1 MDIVKYIL
9 INLLLYSSWYCLLY
23 RKRGSL
29 RFSDRLTGTFILGL
43 TQIITTEILLGV
55 VFQKLYPDTLFFL
68 NLLVSSCVL
77 LTAVRHA
84 GARGLLREIR
94 DKAAWFFEMLMAD
107 RILLSIFILFFT
119 SVCWQVFLVYLFPSY
134 SWDALY
140 YHLPIVGQIMQSGA
154 IQENPIPSFIQQYM
168 NIFSKNINLF
178 FLWNVIF
185 LKSDIIVDLSQLF
198 FALAGVIA
206 IYSAA
211 VKLKIRENHAL
222 YSALLFFFTP
232 VLILQSTTNYVD
244 AAVSMLFIIALSFLI
259 SKESGPTPA
268 SKLPLLLSGLT
279 TGILLG
285 SKPTAPVFIAVI
297 IGALLIRESI
307 KVLKSAKGE
316 YPAGKCITT
325 YLTYFIVPVLLT
337 GGYWYMR
344 NWILHG
350 NPVYY
355 MDVSIFGFN
364 IFSGLKKDW
373 VESSPDIISSLGYIG
388 SLFHV
393 WVERVGYYMYDSR
406 LSGFGPIWYIIFLP
420 ATLFSFV
427 YAILKKKYDFLF
439 VVTIIIITF
448 LVHPRNWTTR
458 YVVFVVGAGTLSFGL
473 LLDYF
478 EKKGTALKAI
488 ALLLAGYTF
497 LTANSPC
504 IMPEKI
510 NEFMQLSANERT
522 LSHLKPF
529 NIDVK
534 VRNEYGYWIWIEN
547 NLFQGDTLAY
557 TFEKIDLNTEE
568 PFFTA
573 PLWNREFSNKVL
585 YVKSDSYKEWLKAL
599 SDIDTSYILIKKNS
613 VEDEWVENERRVF
626 YAYSWMGN
634 ITEKFKIVYS
644 DERYIIVKFN
654 KT

>member
-1 MDIVKYIL
+1 MDIIKYIL
-9 INLLLYSSWYCLLY
+9 INLLLFSSWYCLLY
-23 RKRGSL
+23 RKRSSL

-43 TQIITTEILLGV
+43 TQIITTEMLLGV
-55 VFQKLYPDTLFFL
+55 VFKKLYPDPLFLL
-68 NLLVSSCVL
+68 NLLVSSCIL
-77 LTAVRHA
+77 LTAVRNA
-84 GARGLLREIR
+84 GTTRLFGEIR
-94 DKAAWFFEMLMAD
+94 DKAAWLLDMLMAD
-107 RILLSIFILFFT
+107 KILFCIFSLFFLSI
-119 SVCWQVFLVYLFPSY
+119 CWLVFLGYLFPSY

-154 IQENPIPSFIQQYM
+154 IQEQSNPSFIQQYI

-178 FLWNVIF
+178 FIWNVIF
-185 LKSDIIVDLSQLF
+185 LKSDVIVDLSQLF
-198 FALAGVIA
+198 FTIAGVTA
-206 IYSAA
+206 VYSAA

-244 AAVSMLFIIALSFLI
+244 AAVSMLFIIALNFLI
-259 SKESGPTPA
+259 SEESESMPA
-268 SKLPLLLSGLT
+268 SKLPILLSGLT

-297 IGALLIRESI
+297 FGALLIRGSI
-307 KVLKSAKGE
+307 RILKPANGRYSAGRSI
-316 YPAGKCITT
+316 AT
-325 YLTYFIVPVLLT
+325 YLTYFIVPALLT

-355 MDVSIFGFN
+355 MDVSIFGFK
-364 IFSGLKKDW
+364 IFSGMKADW
-373 VESSPDIISSLGYIG
+373 VESSPKVISGLGYIG

-393 WVERVGYYMYDSR
+393 WLERVGYYMYDSR
-406 LSGFGPIWYIIFLP
+406 LSGFGPTWYIIFLP
-420 ATLFSFV
+420 ATVFSFV
-427 YAILKKKYDFLF
+427 YATLKKRYDFLF
-439 VVTIIIITF
+439 VVTVIIITF

-458 YVVFVVGAGTLSFGL
+458 YVIFVVGAGALSFGL
-473 LLDYF
+473 VLDYF
-478 EKKGTALKAI
+478 EKKATVLKAI

-504 IMPEKI
+504 IMPDKI
-510 NEFMQLSANERT
+510 NRFIQLPANERT
-522 LSHLKPF
+522 LSQHKPF

-547 NLFQGDTLAY
+547 NLSHGDTLVY
-557 TFEKIDLNTEE
+557 TFEKFDLNTEE

-573 PLWNREFSNKVL
+573 PLWNREFSNKVFYL
-585 YVKSDSYKEWLKAL
+585 KSASYNEWLKDL
-599 SDIDTSYILIKKNS
+599 LDIDTSYILIKKDS
-613 VEDEWVENERRVF
+613 VEAEWVEKERRVF
-626 YAYSWMGN
+626 YAYRWMGN

-644 DERYIIVKFN
+644 DARYKIIKFN
-654 KT
+654 RI

>member
-1 MDIVKYIL
+1 MDIIKYIL
-9 INLLLYSSWYCLLY
+9 INLLLFSSWYCLLY
-23 RKRGSL
+23 RKRDSL
-29 RFSDRLTGTFILGL
+29 RFADRVTGTFILGL

-55 VFQKLYPDTLFFL
+55 VFKKLYPGPLFLL
-68 NLLVSSCVL
+68 NLLVSSSIL
-77 LTAVRHA
+77 LTSVRNA
-84 GARGLLREIR
+84 GTTGLLGEMRG
-94 DKAAWFFEMLMAD
+94 KAAWFFDKLMAD
-107 RILLSIFILFFT
+107 RILLCIFSLFFT
-119 SVCWQVFLVYLFPSY
+119 SVCWQVFLGYLFPSY

-154 IQENPIPSFIQQYM
+154 IQENPIPSFIQQYI

-198 FALAGVIA
+198 FTIAGVVA
-206 IYSAA
+206 VYSAA

-244 AAVSMLFIIALSFLI
+244 AAVSMLFIIALNFLI
-259 SKESGPTPA
+259 SEDSGPTAA
-268 SKLPLLLSGLT
+268 SRLPVLLSGLT

-297 IGALLIRESI
+297 FVALLIRESI
-307 KVLKSAKGE
+307 KVLKPVSGE
-316 YPAGKCITT
+316 YPAGRCITT
-325 YLTYFIVPVLLT
+325 YLTCFIVPALMT
-337 GGYWYMR
+337 GGYWYIR

-364 IFSGLKKDW
+364 IFSGLKTDW
-373 VESSPDIISSLGYIG
+373 VESSPEIISSLGYIG

-393 WVERVGYYMYDSR
+393 WLERVGYYMYDSR
-406 LSGFGPIWYIIFLP
+406 MSGFGSIWYILFLP
-420 ATLFSFV
+420 GIAFSFV
-427 YAILKKKYDFLF
+427 YAVLKKKFDFLF
-439 VVTIIIITF
+439 VVTVIIITF

-458 YVVFVVGAGTLSFGL
+458 YVIFVVGAGALSFGL
-473 LLDYF
+473 VLDYF
-478 EKKGTALKAI
+478 EKKSTALKAI

-497 LTANSPC
+497 LTVNSPC

-510 NEFMQLSANERT
+510 NEFMQLSANKRT
-522 LSHLKPF
+522 LSQHKPF

-534 VRNEYGYWIWIEN
+534 VRNEYGYWIWIQN
-547 NLFQGDTLAY
+547 NLFRGNTLAY
-557 TFEKIDLNTEE
+557 TFEKFDLSTEE

-573 PLWNREFSNKVL
+573 PRCSNRIFQRYRL
-585 YVKSDSYKEWLKAL
+585 
-599 SDIDTSYILIKKNS
+599 
-613 VEDEWVENERRVF
+613 
-626 YAYSWMGN
+626 
-634 ITEKFKIVYS
+634 VYC
-644 DERYIIVKFN
+644 RGIG
-654 KT
+654 